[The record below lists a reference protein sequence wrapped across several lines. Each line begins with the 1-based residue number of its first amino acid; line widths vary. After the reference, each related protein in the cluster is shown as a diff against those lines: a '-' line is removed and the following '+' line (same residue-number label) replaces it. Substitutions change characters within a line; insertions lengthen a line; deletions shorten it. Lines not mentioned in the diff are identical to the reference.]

1 MPQMDIAPWLERI
14 FPEIQPDPRPGTP
27 FPAHIK
33 TRTPEHNPPLFWLGR
48 ALDAVE
54 EAGQIDGFIEL
65 AQRAVGDPATYDW
78 DAEQRVQDVFST
90 ACAFAWSAAQLGPP
104 EFREAEDGTPYIA
117 VPAHDAVVAPR
128 RIHPQESMEA
138 TLSAIAGFVEEVG
151 VALPEAAGRILYL
164 DTYLNLRFYAQ
175 DLGYRLELTEPLIA
189 TVRHFSAEA
198 QIGHV
203 LTRPFQWGNPVE
215 SWY

>member
-1 MPQMDIAPWLERI
+1 MDIGAWFELI
-14 FPEIQPDPRPGTP
+14 FPEITADPRPGTP

-33 TRTPEHNPPLFWLGR
+33 TRGPEHNPPLFWLGR

-54 EAGQIDGFIEL
+54 QAGQIDGFIEMTHEAL
-65 AQRAVGDPATYDW
+65 GDPSAYDW
-78 DAEQRVQDVFST
+78 DTEQRVQDVFSQ
-90 ACAFAWSAAQLGPP
+90 ACAFAWSAAHLGPP
-104 EFREAEDGTPYIA
+104 EFSSAADGTPTIL

-128 RIHPQESMEA
+128 RIHPQESMDEI
-138 TLSAIAGFVEEVG
+138 LSEIAGFVEEAG
-151 VALPEAAGRILYL
+151 EALPEAAGRILYL

-189 TVRHFSAEA
+189 TVRHFAGDA

-203 LTRPFQWGNPVE
+203 LTRPFQWGNPVD

>member
-1 MPQMDIAPWLERI
+1 MRTMDIGPWLERI
-14 FPEIQPDPRPGTP
+14 YPEIQADSRPGTP

-33 TRTPEHNPPLFWLGR
+33 TRGPEHNPPLFWLGR

-54 EAGQIDGFIEL
+54 EGGQIDRFIEMAREAL
-65 AQRAVGDPATYDW
+65 GDPGAYDW
-78 DAEQRVQDVFST
+78 DAEQRVQDVFSQ
-90 ACAFAWSAAQLGPP
+90 ACAFAWSAAHLGPP
-104 EFREAEDGTPYIA
+104 EFSAAADGSAMISVA
-117 VPAHDAVVAPR
+117 AHDAVVAPR
-128 RIHPQESMEA
+128 RIHPQESMDE
-138 TLSAIAGFVEEVG
+138 TLEAIAGFVEESG
-151 VALPEAAGRILYL
+151 AALPAAAGRILYL

-189 TVRHFSAEA
+189 TVRHFSGDT

-203 LTRPFQWGNPVE
+203 LTRPFQWGNPVD